1 MEIKK
6 KGYIFAANLKLQRMT
21 RKVNVSQDT
30 LHQYLTE
37 HRVKLVRL
45 AELTGLSEAS
55 INVCFNHKLG
65 TNGKPR
71 VFTQQAI
78 EKINEALPQLAESI
92 LGCSLTFGSKETYT
106 NRRGKTYD
114 PALVAP
120 IKNDIGRHFNLGK
133 FCEKVLKWSKPMKH
147 NILESKTGLA
157 YGHVTKEDVERANTE
172 LIAVASVLASYRLI
186 IDIDIS
192 DM

>member
-1 MEIKK
+1 M
-6 KGYIFAANLKLQRMT
+6 
-21 RKVNVSQDT
+21 KVNVSQDR
-30 LHQYLTE
+30 LYQFLNE
-37 HRVKLVRL
+37 HGIKLVRL

-55 INVCFNHKLG
+55 INVCFNHTLG

-71 VFTQQAI
+71 VFTPQAI
-78 EKINEALPQLAESI
+78 EKINDALPQLAESI

-114 PALVAP
+114 PALVDP
-120 IKNDIGRHFNLGK
+120 IKNEIGRHFNLSH
-133 FCEKVLKWSKPMKH
+133 FCDKVLKWSKPMKH

-157 YGHVTKEDVERANTE
+157 FGHITKDDVERANTE
-172 LIAVASVLASYRLI
+172 LLAVAGVLASYRII

-192 DM
+192 NM